1 MVKRI
6 LVGLMKIS
14 LMLAFRVCLCLW
26 NWSLLGEY
34 NIVDMR
40 WMASWLSVAMMR
52 NGVFGSRQVMATRM
66 AASSARSGVLEAYWV
81 VEQWDVGCGV
91 GGRVIEASRD
101 SRFVVAAICVD

>member
-1 MVKRI
+1 
-6 LVGLMKIS
+6 MKIS

-52 NGVFGSRQVMATRM
+52 NGVFGSMQVMASRM
-66 AASSARSGVLEAYWV
+66 AASSAR
-81 VEQWDVGCGV
+81 CGV
-91 GGRVIEASRD
+91 WRLIGWLSSGMWA
-101 SRFVVAAICVD
+101 VVSVAE